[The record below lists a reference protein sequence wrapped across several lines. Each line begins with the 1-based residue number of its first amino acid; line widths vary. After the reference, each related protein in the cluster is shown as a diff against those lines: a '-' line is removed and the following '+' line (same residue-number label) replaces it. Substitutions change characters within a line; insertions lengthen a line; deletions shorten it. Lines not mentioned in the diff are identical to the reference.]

1 VLAARAPDLRDAL
14 ERASKDGFSHVIL
27 DGKIIACDR
36 CQESAISVKGE
47 VIDLWYSG
55 NRTVDLADKEAA
67 PAAHPDGFFT
77 IPHFDG
83 YRAVLIRLPQVTGAA
98 LREAITDGWLAG
110 APPRLA
116 RDFLAG

>member
-1 VLAARAPDLRDAL
+1 MLVLKPRSRSGRRVEPVEPLARCPGVR
-14 ERASKDGFSHVIL
+14 
-27 DGKIIACDR
+27 
-36 CQESAISVKGE
+36 QEPAISVKSE

-55 NRTVDLADKEAA
+55 NRTADLAGKEAA
-67 PAAHPDGFFT
+67 LTAHPDSFFT

-98 LREAITDGWLAG
+98 LREAITDGWLAC

-116 RDFLAG
+116 RDFIAG